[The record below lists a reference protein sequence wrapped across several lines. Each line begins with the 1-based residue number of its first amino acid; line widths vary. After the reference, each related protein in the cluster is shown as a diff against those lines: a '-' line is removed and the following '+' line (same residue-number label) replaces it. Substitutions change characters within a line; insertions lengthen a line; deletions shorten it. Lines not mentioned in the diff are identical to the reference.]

1 MKFAYTCINSS
12 SRSVILQ
19 AIFPLFA
26 NEDYCLYLQEYANS
40 TYIYTYKRVGYMREY
55 HCSLLPSTCRR
66 FFSIYSDGTFHHWL
80 HGGNRTPS
88 LTDSVDFGITSA
100 TTTFWVYYNLIDLQG
115 SSELAAVQLRRRMY
129 QKTFWQQ
136 AHLPY
141 FLDLDRE
148 ADDQFSR
155 IKTGLAAAIIL
166 RDIRPAFVHFIQELN
181 K

>member
-1 MKFAYTCINSS
+1 M
-12 SRSVILQ
+12 
-19 AIFPLFA
+19 
-26 NEDYCLYLQEYANS
+26 
-40 TYIYTYKRVGYMREY
+40 
-55 HCSLLPSTCRR
+55 
-66 FFSIYSDGTFHHWL
+66 
-80 HGGNRTPS
+80 
-88 LTDSVDFGITSA
+88 
-100 TTTFWVYYNLIDLQG
+100 IDLQG